1 MQLLRLAVGGL
12 EILQDKQKI
21 ECDAPC

>member
-1 MQLLRLAVGGL
+1 LLRLAVGGL